1 MPADKYGK
9 SLYKAGTVKMEK
21 AAAAN
26 RDPARKAAAMKIMA
40 REGTTSA
47 AGGRAPVKMPAK
59 TPAPKP
65 VQVIRTTVSMKPTP
79 TKKK

>member
-1 MPADKYGK
+1 
-9 SLYKAGTVKMEK
+9 ME
-21 AAAAN
+21 AV
-26 RDPARKAAAMKIMA
+26 A

-47 AGGRAPVKMPAK
+47 AGGRAPMKMQ
-59 TPAPKP
+59 KP